1 MIVLESCQVS
11 SNQTV
16 CLSMLTNGN
25 CCFKTLE
32 MNGMANLKLN
42 LIEDLI
48 FLLSSQVF
56 SFSMKGRQSL
66 KYHTHAPSNPG
77 SKTTLGSSSVLLCR
91 GSTEVSHK
99 VRLRKYRFSS
109 VFIPKVWKA
118 YNKHHILTYCSIML
132 CLGG

>member
-42 LIEDLI
+42 LIEELI

-66 KYHTHAPSNPG
+66 KRHTHLTLKSWEQNYSGKFFSPS
-77 SKTTLGSSSVLLCR
+77 L
-91 GSTEVSHK
+91 
-99 VRLRKYRFSS
+99 
-109 VFIPKVWKA
+109 
-118 YNKHHILTYCSIML
+118 
-132 CLGG
+132 